1 MDDLIRDIE
10 EKTGLSAD
18 KVLEVVTMVT
28 DYMKNVLPEEL
39 VAQVVSYLGDA
50 ASDPQSAAAAAAAAA
65 SEFAA
70 QAANTA
76 ATAVGAVLNAVS
88 DVLPKPDGE

>member
-1 MDDLIRDIE
+1 VEDLIRDIQ

-28 DYMKNVLPEEL
+28 DYMKSVLPDEL

-50 ASDPQSAAAAAAAAA
+50 ASDPQAAAASAATAA
-65 SEFAA
+65 SEFAT
-70 QAANTA
+70 QAATTA
-76 ATAVGAVLNAVS
+76 ATAVGTVLSAVS
-88 DVLPKPDGE
+88 DVLQKPDDE